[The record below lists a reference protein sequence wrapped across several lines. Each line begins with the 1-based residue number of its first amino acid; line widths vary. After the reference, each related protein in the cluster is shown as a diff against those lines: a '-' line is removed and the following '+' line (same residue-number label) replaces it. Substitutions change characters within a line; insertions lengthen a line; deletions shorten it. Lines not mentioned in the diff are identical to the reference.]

1 MYNWYNALNKPFLTP
16 PSVVFPIAWT
26 ILYTMIALSAFFFL
40 KNGFSKE
47 KILPFSVFVVQL
59 GLNLAWSPVFF
70 GKHDI
75 NGAFLIVVLL
85 AVFVLFNIIL
95 FYKYSK
101 IAGILLIPYFIWVIF
116 ASYLNY
122 EFIRLN

>member
-16 PSVVFPIAWT
+16 PPNIFPIAWT
-26 ILYTMIALSAFFFL
+26 ILYTMIALSAFYFL

-47 KILPFSVFVVQL
+47 KILPFTVFVIQL
-59 GLNLAWSPVFF
+59 CLNFAWTPVFF
-70 GKHDI
+70 DKHNI
-75 NGAFLIVVLL
+75 NGAFLIVILL

-95 FYKYSK
+95 FYKHSK
-101 IAGILLIPYFIWVIF
+101 IAGILLIPYFLWIIF

-122 EFIRLN
+122 GFIRLN